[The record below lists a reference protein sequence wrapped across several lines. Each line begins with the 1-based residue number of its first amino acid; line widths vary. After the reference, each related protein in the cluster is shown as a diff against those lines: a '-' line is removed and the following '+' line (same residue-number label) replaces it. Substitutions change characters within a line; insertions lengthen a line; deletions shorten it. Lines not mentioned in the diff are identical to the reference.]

1 MEDNSLDDF
10 FAKKDKTKK
19 KSKSKLTPSD
29 FLAQQEAGIKKSKKK
44 QDKENEAQSE
54 ERKTTNVILA
64 QKDDEEW
71 VDFEAETETDYSGLR
86 IQNLQI
92 SNKEEEGEVEENENE
107 NEEDGETKE
116 KREAASGPWHGSQQ
130 SSHPVQ
136 VASTAMPEPP
146 PPEPEPSKDD
156 KPKLGKYVPP
166 GARSGG
172 QSATGTPTRPT
183 PRRKK
188 TAPNLHSE
196 DDFPT
201 LGGGNAPEINSWGSS
216 GGSRGDFEKVQS
228 GGRNIDDSNKVNQQL
243 SLGNRYS
250 SLQD

>member
-1 MEDNSLDDF
+1 MEDSSLDDF

-19 KSKSKLTPSD
+19 KNKSKLTPSD
-29 FLAQQEAGIKKSKKK
+29 ILAQQEAGIKKSKKK
-44 QDKENEAQSE
+44 KDKENEAQSE
-54 ERKTTNVILA
+54 ERKVTN
-64 QKDDEEW
+64 DDEEW
-71 VDFEAETETDYSGLR
+71 VDFEQETETDYSGLR

-92 SNKEEEGEVEENENE
+92 SNKEEEDGEEEVNENE

-116 KREAASGPWHGSQQ
+116 KREAVSGPWHKSQQ
-130 SSHPVQ
+130 STQPVH
-136 VASTAMPEPP
+136 VAPTAVPEPP
-146 PPEPEPSKDD
+146 PPEPETPKED

-166 GARSGG
+166 GARAGG
-172 QSATGTPTRPT
+172 QSASGTPTRPT

-201 LGGGNAPEINSWGSS
+201 LGGGNTPEIKSWGSS
-216 GGSRGDFEKVQS
+216 SESRGDFEKVQS
-228 GGRNIDDSNKVNQQL
+228 GGRNIDDSNKVSQQL